1 MEKLSGILPASARTA
16 TAEVASAQPA
26 RPGALALGR
35 PMGKNSLGDRVTI
48 SKQLEEMR
56 RTGQMPELEPTA
68 TYRNSSEGQKLKVID
83 ELNKKFFTDP
93 KNNVRDTDQTKSEEV
108 LTKIE
113 EATPS
118 LFVVEDDLKPL
129 QSPSLKPQARQNS
142 PAVTA

>member
-56 RTGQMPELEPTA
+56 RTGLGPEMSPPV
-68 TYRNSSEGQKLKVID
+68 TYRNSPEGQKLKVID

-93 KNNVRDTDQTKSEEV
+93 KSLVRETDQTKSEEV
-108 LTKIE
+108 LTKID
-113 EATPS
+113 EASPS
-118 LFVVEDDLKPL
+118 LFVVEDDLKP
-129 QSPSLKPQARQNS
+129 PKNPALKPPTSENN